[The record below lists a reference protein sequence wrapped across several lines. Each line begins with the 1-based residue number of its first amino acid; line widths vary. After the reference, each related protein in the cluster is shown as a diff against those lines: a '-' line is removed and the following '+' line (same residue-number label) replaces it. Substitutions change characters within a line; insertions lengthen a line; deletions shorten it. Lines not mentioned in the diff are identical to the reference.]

1 MERNFFLKYESIF
14 NRVCVFLGEGWK
26 IDRRIQDDYRIH
38 LIHPD
43 YRNYSISA
51 RLENNKI
58 KLLGCVHLTRRG
70 NQFSSCSVSPL
81 RDAIGIA
88 RDIKRK
94 ILCNAREQISFYE
107 ADTKG
112 ERLLREER
120 EYTINLLS
128 RLVDAKR
135 YEGYYGGLCQIKTN
149 HGITGKV
156 DDTKGV
162 IYRLELDDLNK
173 DQLIKLIGFISTLER

>member
-1 MERNFFLKYESIF
+1 MTIQEALNIFGLSGQLTKEDIKKAYRKASLK
-14 NRVCVFLGEGWK
+14 
-26 IDRRIQDDYRIH
+26 H
-38 LIHPD
+38 HPD
-43 YRNYSISA
+43 RNKDNPIA
-51 RLENNKI
+51 AEIMKAI
-58 KLLGCVHLTRRG
+58 
-70 NQFSSCSVSPL
+70 CSVSPL

-128 RLVDAKR
+128 RLV
-135 YEGYYGGLCQIKTN
+135 
-149 HGITGKV
+149 
-156 DDTKGV
+156 
-162 IYRLELDDLNK
+162 
-173 DQLIKLIGFISTLER
+173 